1 MYPEKITTAALFCIT
16 LFFCPFVKGQYT
28 VNKAH
33 SHNDYKQPF
42 PFVTAYNAGFGSIE
56 ADVYLCHDSL
66 LVAHSEEELSP
77 ERSLENL
84 YLRPIMEH
92 IKENNGRPYQEKEKM
107 LQLLIELKSSPDI
120 ELKAIDTL
128 FKKYPFIRDNRL
140 ITILFTGRR
149 PSNEAII
156 SAPSYM
162 YFDGAPEE
170 QYNAAAEKRIK
181 LYSDDFS
188 RYTQWNGT
196 GTLTKEDVDK
206 LKTVVRKY
214 HAEHK
219 QFRFWGAPDNIAT
232 WKLMENLGVDYI
244 NTDHINDLK
253 FFLAEKHSK

>member
-1 MYPEKITTAALFCIT
+1 MNNKRRTTITLFCIA
-16 LFFCPFVKGQYT
+16 LFFCSFVKGQYT
-28 VNKAH
+28 VNNAH

-66 LVAHSEEELSP
+66 LVAHSEDELSP

-84 YLRPIMEH
+84 YLRPLMKH
-92 IKENNGRPYQEKEKM
+92 IKENNGSPYQVKGKT

-128 FKKYPFIRDNRL
+128 FKKYPLIRDNRL

-149 PSNEAII
+149 PSDEAMA

-170 QYNAAAEKRIK
+170 QYNTTAEKRIK

-188 RYTQWNGT
+188 LYTHWNGT
-196 GTLTKEDVDK
+196 GTITKDDFDK
-206 LKTVVRKY
+206 LETTVRKY
-214 HAEHK
+214 HAKHK

-232 WKLMENLGVDYI
+232 WKLMEKLGVDYI
-244 NTDHINDLK
+244 STDHINDLK
-253 FFLAEKHSK
+253 NFLEEKL

>member
-1 MYPEKITTAALFCIT
+1 MA
-16 LFFCPFVKGQYT
+16 LFFCSFVKGQYT
-28 VNKAH
+28 VNNAH
-33 SHNDYKQPF
+33 SHNDYKQLF
-42 PFVTAYNAGFGSIE
+42 PFITAYNAGFGSIE

-66 LVAHSEEELSP
+66 LVAHSEDELSP

-84 YLRPIMEH
+84 YLRPLMKH
-92 IKENNGRPYQEKEKM
+92 IKKNNGSPYREKGKT

-128 FKKYPFIRDNRL
+128 FKKYPLIRDNRL
-140 ITILFTGRR
+140 MIILFTGRR
-149 PSNEAII
+149 PSDKAMA

-188 RYTQWNGT
+188 LYTHWNGK
-196 GTLTKEDVDK
+196 GIITKNDFDRLET
-206 LKTVVRKY
+206 TVKKY
-214 HAEHK
+214 HAKHK

-232 WKLMENLGVDYI
+232 WKLMERLGVDYI

-253 FFLAEKHSK
+253 NFLEEKL